1 MEDSFNVIM
10 RCPKCGK
17 DFPPDASYC
26 EACSAMLEPYEIEC
40 SGPAEPAIA
49 IPPEDKP
56 LTASA
61 ETIEEAELD
70 SLKADL
76 ENKFIFTILTEM
88 EQLKKKLAAR
98 EKSLA
103 ELEAKEADLKL
114 PDFLAKH
121 RKAESE
127 VEEIIVKTAKL
138 ETTIDNLGQKIETDI
153 EVLESKVK
161 ELKDPGSLWFLK
173 GSGRYYRMLSSEL
186 ETKKDL
192 LEVIQK
198 KKSQSYLKTKQ
209 LRKIY
214 ILIGLTSLLSLTL
227 SWSVFNYTYK
237 GRISPSSIP
246 AGQNAP
252 QKKTEEISKNNI
264 LQVLEDIK
272 KANLSKD
279 LGLWESRYSRNYPE
293 LAKRKTALT
302 QQWQKY
308 NFKSL
313 EYIIADPKIR
323 PDSASASVTWDMEM
337 APVKSGDFKIITQRL
352 YVNFILEDKRIKI
365 SSVKRPG
372 R

>member
-1 MEDSFNVIM
+1 M
-10 RCPKCGK
+10 
-17 DFPPDASYC
+17 
-26 EACSAMLEPYEIEC
+26 
-40 SGPAEPAIA
+40 
-49 IPPEDKP
+49 
-56 LTASA
+56 
-61 ETIEEAELD
+61 
-70 SLKADL
+70 KADI

-88 EQLKKKLAAR
+88 EQLKKKLSAR

-103 ELEAKEADLKL
+103 ELEAREADLKL

-138 ETTIDNLGQKIETDI
+138 ETVIDNLRKKIETDI
-153 EVLESKVK
+153 EGLESKVK
-161 ELKDPGSLWFLK
+161 ELKDPGILWFLK

-192 LEVIQK
+192 LEVLQK

-214 ILIGLTSLLSLTL
+214 ILIGLTVLLSLAI

-237 GRISPSSIP
+237 DRISPSRIP

-252 QKKTEEISKNNI
+252 QKTEEISEKNI
-264 LQVLEDIK
+264 LRVLEDIK

-279 LGLWESRYSRNYPE
+279 LGLWESRYSKNYPE
-293 LAKRKTALT
+293 LAKKKTALT
-302 QQWQKY
+302 EQWQKY
-308 NFKSL
+308 NFRSL
-313 EYIIADPKIR
+313 EYIIADLKIG

-337 APVKSGDFKIITQRL
+337 ARVKSDDFKIISQRL
-352 YVNFILEDKRIKI
+352 YVNFILEDKRLKI
-365 SSVKRPG
+365 SSVKTSG
-372 R
+372 H